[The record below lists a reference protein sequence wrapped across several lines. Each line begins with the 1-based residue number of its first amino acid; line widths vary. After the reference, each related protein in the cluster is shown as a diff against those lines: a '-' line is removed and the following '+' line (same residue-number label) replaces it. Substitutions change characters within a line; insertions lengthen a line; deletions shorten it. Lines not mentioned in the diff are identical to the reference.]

1 MPLMAGSLAV
11 FGLISLSLAGGTRV
25 PRTVTAEHRG
35 ALGAPSPA
43 VPPLQWKRCTGLPP
57 AVHGSG
63 TPRSGFR
70 CATLQ
75 VPLDHADPSG
85 RRIGLALIKLP
96 ATDRRHRIGSL
107 VFNFGGPGGDGVDT
121 LAQTAGDYAALRTR
135 YDLIGFDPR
144 GVGRSTPVTCVD
156 DRRMDGLAAADD
168 SPDTAAEEK
177 AYMARRAAYARAC
190 EARSGRLLPHVG
202 TLDAVRDL
210 DLIRAALGERRLHYF
225 GVSYG
230 TWLGGGY
237 AHRFPARVGRAV
249 LDGAV
254 DTGNDPA
261 ALALGQAAGFQ
272 QALGE
277 FAAAC
282 ARLGRVL
289 CPLGKDGP
297 SAVAS
302 IGRILAGLDRRSLR
316 TSSGRRLTQSL
327 GTTGVAAGLY
337 SRKAWPYLAQGLS
350 DAVKRRD
357 GSLLLLLADLQNGR
371 RGNGVY
377 SNFSAAN
384 TAITCADGADRYTAD
399 DVRELLPRFRAASPI
414 FGPAMAWQL
423 TQCTGWPVEGDD
435 DAREVSA
442 PSAAPILV
450 VGNTGD
456 PATPYAW
463 ASELTRR
470 LGGAATLLTLR
481 GEGHGAYATGDRCV
495 RRAVEAYL
503 LRGSVPPSGTT
514 CG

>member
-1 MPLMAGSLAV
+1 MPVLVGSLAV
-11 FGLISLSLAGGTRV
+11 FGLISLSLAGGTPV
-25 PRTVTAEHRG
+25 PRTVAAEHR
-35 ALGAPSPA
+35 AAPGAPPPA
-43 VPPLQWKRCTGLPP
+43 VPPLRWKSCTGLPP
-57 AVHGSG
+57 APPGSK
-63 TPRSGFR
+63 TPRAGFR
-70 CATLQ
+70 CATLH
-75 VPLDHADPSG
+75 VPLSHADPAG
-85 RRIGLALIKLP
+85 PRIGIALLKVP

-121 LAQTAGDYAALRTR
+121 LAQTAGEYAALRAR

-144 GVGRSTPVTCVD
+144 GVGRSTPVTCVGGRGL
-156 DRRMDGLAAADD
+156 DRLLAEDD
-168 SPDTAAEEK
+168 SPDTAAEQK

-190 EARSGRLLPHVG
+190 EARSGALLPHVG

-210 DLIRAALGERRLHYF
+210 DLIRAALGERRLNYF

-237 AHRFPARVGRAV
+237 AHRYPARVGRAV

-254 DTGNDPA
+254 DTGKDPA
-261 ALALGQAAGFQ
+261 ELALGQAAGFQ
-272 QALGE
+272 RALGE
-277 FAAAC
+277 FGAAC
-282 ARLGRVL
+282 ARLGRSL

-302 IGRILAGLDRRSLR
+302 IGRILAGLDRRPLP

-327 GTTGVAAGLY
+327 GTTAVAAGLY
-337 SRKAWPYLAQGLS
+337 SRKAWPYLAQGLA

-371 RGNGVY
+371 RANGAY

-399 DVRELLPRFRAASPI
+399 DVRELLPTFRAVSPI
-414 FGPAMAWQL
+414 FGPSMAWGL

-442 PSAAPILV
+442 PSAGPILV
-450 VGNTGD
+450 VGTTGD

-463 ASELTRR
+463 APELTRR
-470 LGGAATLLTLR
+470 LGGGATLLTLR

-495 RRAVEAYL
+495 RRAVNAYL
-503 LRGSVPPSGTT
+503 LRGSAPPAGMT

>member
-1 MPLMAGSLAV
+1 M
-11 FGLISLSLAGGTRV
+11 
-25 PRTVTAEHRG
+25 RG
-35 ALGAPSPA
+35 AVGAAAPA
-43 VPPLQWKRCTGLPP
+43 
-57 AVHGSG
+57 
-63 TPRSGFR
+63 
-70 CATLQ
+70 
-75 VPLDHADPSG
+75 
-85 RRIGLALIKLP
+85 
-96 ATDRRHRIGSL
+96 RRH
-107 VFNFGGPGGDGVDT
+107 
-121 LAQTAGDYAALRTR
+121 
-135 YDLIGFDPR
+135 
-144 GVGRSTPVTCVD
+144 
-156 DRRMDGLAAADD
+156 
-168 SPDTAAEEK
+168 
-177 AYMARRAAYARAC
+177 
-190 EARSGRLLPHVG
+190 
-202 TLDAVRDL
+202 LDAVRDL

-302 IGRILAGLDRRSLR
+302 IGRILAASTEDRSARRPAAGSPR
-316 TSSGRRLTQSL
+316 ARHDRGRRR
-327 GTTGVAAGLY
+327 LY

-414 FGPAMAWQL
+414 FGRR
-423 TQCTGWPVEGDD
+423 WP
-435 DAREVSA
+435 
-442 PSAAPILV
+442 
-450 VGNTGD
+450 
-456 PATPYAW
+456 
-463 ASELTRR
+463 
-470 LGGAATLLTLR
+470 
-481 GEGHGAYATGDRCV
+481 
-495 RRAVEAYL
+495 
-503 LRGSVPPSGTT
+503 GS
-514 CG
+514 